1 MAPEPLMTTDL
12 SCQHNEADAIMLLEE
27 SLPLDPLDQPYTDAV
42 ADACGSDA
50 SPVFCMRLARAY
62 RSEKKAVRMGKT
74 VAEAKK
80 VMEWR
85 LEHRADTIL
94 GVELDKTHLFRQS
107 WPTALCGEDYY
118 GHVVSVER
126 AVDIDLATFQSKFT
140 VNEVL
145 VHRLQHLERIQAQYD
160 QTCMSHVIVL
170 ISRVTHLTPTVIGY
184 IQPLFALG
192 QQYYPES
199 LFRMYLVNAPFVF
212 WGAWKVLS
220 ALIDPDT
227 RDKIQI
233 FTSPAKFC
241 TAAQAQGI
249 PLTSIPTSLGG
260 LHAAPT

>member
-1 MAPEPLMTTDL
+1 
-12 SCQHNEADAIMLLEE
+12 
-27 SLPLDPLDQPYTDAV
+27 PYYDAV

-145 VHRLQHLERIQAQYD
+145 VHRLQHLERIQAHLAAASQRTGRRIYKHICVFD
-160 QTCMSHVIVL
+160 LGGVGL
-170 ISRVTHLTPTVIGY
+170 KHLTPTVIGY